1 MARARTSLILAK
13 LYLPFIAALG
23 QRSKEGKVSIK
34 NLQSELAKIAEQGET
49 LVSIEALQ
57 GYLQRLDD
65 QDAKC
70 HELLVADFNAK
81 NQSAVEKYKEDRAEW
96 RELFKAVISNG
107 QATIR
112 LLATI
117 NGGAALALLAFIG
130 KVWNA
135 DFPNSFMGQNITYSL
150 LYLCIGVGVSALT
163 QGFAYVGQH
172 FFTYDN
178 DKLGF
183 VFQKLTAV
191 LGIGSLVSFFVGIG
205 YACKGFGLLP

>member
-1 MARARTSLILAK
+1 M
-13 LYLPFIAALG
+13 
-23 QRSKEGKVSIK
+23 SIK
-34 NLQSELAKIAEQGET
+34 ILKKELDKLSEQGET
-49 LVSIEALQ
+49 LVSIEAIQ
-57 GYLQRLDD
+57 NYLDALDHQESHHKD
-65 QDAKC
+65 
-70 HELLVADFNAK
+70 LVVADFNAK

-135 DFPNSFMGQNITYSL
+135 DFPSSFMGQNITLSL
-150 LYLCIGVGVSALT
+150 LFLCVGVGISALT
-163 QGFAYVGQH
+163 QGFAYLGQH

-178 DKLGF
+178 DKVGS
-183 VFQKLTAV
+183 VFQKLTGL
-191 LGIGSLVSFFVGIG
+191 LGISSLVAFFVGIG
-205 YACKGFGLLP
+205 FACRGFGLLP

>member
-1 MARARTSLILAK
+1 M
-13 LYLPFIAALG
+13 
-23 QRSKEGKVSIK
+23 SIK
-34 NLQSELAKIAEQGET
+34 NLKLELKKLEEQGET
-49 LVSIEALQ
+49 FVSIDALLE
-57 GYLQRLDD
+57 YLEKVEVEDVKR
-65 QDAKC
+65 
-70 HELLVADFNAK
+70 HELTVADFNAK

-130 KVWNA
+130 KVWGEEL
-135 DFPNSFMGQNITYSL
+135 PNSFMGQNITLSL
-150 LYLCIGVGVSALT
+150 FFLCVGVGISALT

-178 DKLGF
+178 DKLGAI
-183 VFQKLTAV
+183 FQKLTAL
-191 LGIGSLVSFFVGIG
+191 LGIGSLTSFFVGIG
-205 YACKGFGLLP
+205 YACKGFGLLL

>member
-1 MARARTSLILAK
+1 M
-13 LYLPFIAALG
+13 
-23 QRSKEGKVSIK
+23 SIK
-34 NLQSELAKIAEQGET
+34 ILKKELDKLSEQGET
-49 LVSIEALQ
+49 LVSIEALRN
-57 GYLQRLDD
+57 YLDALDRQESHHKD
-65 QDAKC
+65 
-70 HELLVADFNAK
+70 LVVADFNAK

-135 DFPNSFMGQNITYSL
+135 DFPSSFMGQKITLSL
-150 LYLCIGVGVSALT
+150 LFLCVGVGMSALS
-163 QGFAYVGQH
+163 QGFAYLGQH

-178 DKLGF
+178 EKVGS
-183 VFQKLTAV
+183 VFQKLTGL
-191 LGIGSLVSFFVGIG
+191 LGISSLVAFFVGIG
-205 YACKGFGLLP
+205 LACRGFGLFP